1 MSSYSW
7 KDAYILFTRAQPI
20 STDAGMDA
28 IPAGASVKTGSC
40 IKGTMDP
47 GGKASYLKGNS
58 ITPVAIVIGSA
69 EPKLDLEFSNAAE
82 VANIV
87 QAMGGV
93 GSTCIVSIVFAR
105 TGMPVVGYLFKPCV
119 IENGG
124 GFDGDDSKGFSDKI
138 ALKFT
143 QCIKDGVSIYN
154 NLA

>member
-7 KDAYILFTRAQPI
+7 KDAFILFTKAQPI
-20 STDAGMDA
+20 STNAGMDA
-28 IPAGASVKTGSC
+28 IPAGASVRTGSC

-47 GGKASYLKGNS
+47 GGKAAYLKGNS

-82 VANIV
+82 VATIV
-87 QAMGGV
+87 STMGGV
-93 GSTCIVSIVFAR
+93 GSVCIVSIVFAR
-105 TGMPVVGYLFKPCV
+105 PGMPVVGYLFKPCV

-143 QCIKDGVSIYN
+143 DCIKDGLTIYN
-154 NLA
+154 RLA